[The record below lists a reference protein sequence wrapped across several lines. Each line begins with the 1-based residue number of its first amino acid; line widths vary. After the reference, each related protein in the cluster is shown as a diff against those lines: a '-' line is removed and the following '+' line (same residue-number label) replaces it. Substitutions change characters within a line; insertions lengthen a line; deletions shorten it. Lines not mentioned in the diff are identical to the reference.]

1 MVPKPLQKLG
11 GDSKTS
17 LVSTI
22 VLLYF
27 IMKFHKCDT
36 LLRTFL
42 IVMKL
47 MVLENYNDNLS
58 YKSYFLRRK
67 MVMMH
72 KIFNKLIVQA
82 YNNTGGTKRM
92 KGEELIKSTD
102 EMPAKD
108 PPKVNSV
115 TE

>member
-1 MVPKPLQKLG
+1 
-11 GDSKTS
+11 
-17 LVSTI
+17 
-22 VLLYF
+22 
-27 IMKFHKCDT
+27 
-36 LLRTFL
+36 
-42 IVMKL
+42 MKL

-82 YNNTGGTKRM
+82 YNNMGGTKRM
-92 KGEELIKSTD
+92 KGEELIESTN